1 MTIVWMME
9 AAVYKITNMIA
20 VRNGFMP
27 APRTMNVV
35 SIMAKRVT
43 RNRGTCLRIGCR
55 NFYHMFV
62 DMPFVRMVQM
72 TIM

>member
-9 AAVYKITNMIA
+9 AAVYEITNMIA
-20 VRNGFMP
+20 VRHRFMS
-27 APRTMNVV
+27 ASRTMNMVG
-35 SIMAKRVT
+35 IMAKRVT
-43 RNRGTCLRIGCR
+43 GNWSTCLRIGCR

>member
-9 AAVYKITNMIA
+9 AAVYEITNMIA
-20 VRNGFMP
+20 VRHGFMP

-43 RNRGTCLRIGCR
+43 GNWGTCLRIGCR
-55 NFYHMFV
+55 NFYHVFV